1 MTPTETVPGVNASG
15 TASLRI
21 LADTPAGTT
30 RMQMALTTR
39 SSKTICESACN
50 KSYGVRISN
59 QDGTRALQRTDKVKA
74 LDCRDVCTQV
84 HAPYTIMNDP
94 LGQFSPAK
102 PPPVINVE
110 LFQDGQCG
118 VHLSEKRFFYCT
130 CCDANHYIGK

>member
-1 MTPTETVPGVNASG
+1 MLCEAVAAFGVRDDENKNETVPGVNASG

-39 SSKTICESACN
+39 SSKPICESACN

-84 HAPYTIMNDP
+84 HAPYTIMNDASASSLLP
-94 LGQFSPAK
+94 NRRP
-102 PPPVINVE
+102 
-110 LFQDGQCG
+110 
-118 VHLSEKRFFYCT
+118 
-130 CCDANHYIGK
+130 